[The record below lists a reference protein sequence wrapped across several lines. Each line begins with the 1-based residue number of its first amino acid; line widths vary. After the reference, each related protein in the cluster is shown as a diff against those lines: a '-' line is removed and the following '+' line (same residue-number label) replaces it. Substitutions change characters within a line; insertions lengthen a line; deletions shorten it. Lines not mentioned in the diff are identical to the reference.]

1 MGGNHGAIYP
11 IQMNIDKLRQQYTAY
26 LRTDGY
32 IPVPKG
38 ERNTPVGGQL
48 NLTVEN
54 DQSLSSIKAAIAT
67 KKAELKP
74 KPTTNP
80 RKIAKKIKKQEKK
93 KKKTPREK
101 KKKKKKKKK

>member
-1 MGGNHGAIYP
+1 
-11 IQMNIDKLRQQYTAY
+11 MNIDKLRQQYTAY

-38 ERNTPVGGQL
+38 EKVGSTAVGGQF
-48 NLTVEN
+48 NLTVESN
-54 DQSLSSIKAAIAT
+54 ESMSGIKAAIA
-67 KKAELKP
+67 KKKEELTP

-93 KKKTPREK
+93 AAKSATKVPLKNLK
-101 KKKKKKKKK
+101 I